1 MITMIKGSKRD
12 IPIKNTHTTLI
23 LDLKTFFSIF
33 IPILNSQFSI
43 FNSIYDIIQPV
54 SHSRVAQIQVFSH
67 IFEAAA
73 AFDELQDELLV
84 VGRKTRQNRQIVQ
97 TCNFGLA
104 GFAFQALHFELR
116 LATWT
121 ITW

>member
-1 MITMIKGSKRD
+1 MRTKTKT
-12 IPIKNTHTTLI
+12 NNNTLI

-33 IPILNSQFSI
+33 IPIFNFQLSI
-43 FNSIYDIIQPV
+43 FNSFYDIIQPV
-54 SHSRVAQIQVFSH
+54 PHSRVAQVQVFSH

-104 GFAFQALHFELR
+104 GFAFQTLHFELR